1 VKEWNTAIPY
11 TLIQRLVHAVV
22 GVSISMALFYVVS
35 LSLKDVEA
43 PEEQKATFITQA
55 VQLTPPPPPEMPKQK
70 EEPEASI
77 TEKLQ
82 FSLRRNTPSIKLLQP
97 NIRPTDAHNI
107 VQKTQF
113 DLSKFVVKGKDIDD
127 MVVYEGRDV
136 DRRPEALYRTMPKV
150 TTKKKKETI
159 RLIYVINNDGT
170 VGDIYVTESGDPTIN
185 EEVIRTVKTWTYTPA
200 MKGGTKVRCW
210 VKQMIIINGGIKS
223 AFSVN

>member
-1 VKEWNTAIPY
+1 MKEWNTATPY
-11 TLIQRLVHAVV
+11 TLVQKLVH
-22 GVSISMALFYVVS
+22 GVTGISISVALFYVVS
-35 LSLKDVEA
+35 LSLKKVE
-43 PEEQKATFITQA
+43 EREQQEPNFVTQS
-55 VQLTPPPPPEMPKQK
+55 VQLTPPPPPEIPQQVEK
-70 EEPEASI
+70 PETTI

-82 FSLRRNTPSIKLLQP
+82 FSLRRDTPSVKLLQT
-97 NIRPTDAHNI
+97 NIRPTDAQNI

-113 DLSKFVVKGKDIDD
+113 DLSKFVIKGKDIDD

-159 RLIYVINNDGT
+159 RLIYVINSDGT

-185 EEVIRTVKTWTYTPA
+185 EDVIRTVKTWTYSPA
-200 MKGGTKVRCW
+200 TKGGKKVRCW
-210 VKQMIIINGGIKS
+210 VKQMIIINGGTKS